1 MASPLTAAINGKL
14 RHAGAQ
20 IRTYRLRRRLTLAR
34 LGHAIGVTPSLLSM
48 VERGVAMPSI
58 GTLVA
63 ISEVLKVPMSSLFDS
78 AGPPDAAV
86 PVVRHAQ
93 QPVFA
98 TPQGV
103 KRRLVIRDRLN
114 DIELAENSY
123 PTRTASADRPLYHP
137 GREFGLVLSGRL
149 RIQVGDVEYDL
160 RAGDAIIFDSS
171 KPHRFRNVGK
181 EVARTLWVNVHGRRY
196 T

>member
-78 AGPPDAAV
+78 AGPPGRRR
-86 PVVRHAQ
+86 PGR
-93 QPVFA
+93 A
-98 TPQGV
+98 TRTTAG
-103 KRRLVIRDRLN
+103 LCH
-114 DIELAENSY
+114 
-123 PTRTASADRPLYHP
+123 PTRGQAPARHPRPTARYRTGGKLLPDEDR
-137 GREFGLVLSGRL
+137 
-149 RIQVGDVEYDL
+149 
-160 RAGDAIIFDSS
+160 
-171 KPHRFRNVGK
+171 
-181 EVARTLWVNVHGRRY
+181 
-196 T
+196 